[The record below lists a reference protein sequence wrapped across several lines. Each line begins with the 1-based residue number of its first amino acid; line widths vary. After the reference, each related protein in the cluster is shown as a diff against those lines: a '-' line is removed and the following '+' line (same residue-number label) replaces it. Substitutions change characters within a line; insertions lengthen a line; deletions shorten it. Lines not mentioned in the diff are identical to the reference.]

1 MRMWQ
6 TRLLDTLGFLGTYS
20 RVWRESRVVATASV
34 KKKLEATIPFFFSEC
49 CAFIASAKGIQM
61 IRWLV
66 RRMKWAYILHAIAL

>member
-34 KKKLEATIPFFFSEC
+34 KKNLRLLFLSF
-49 CAFIASAKGIQM
+49 
-61 IRWLV
+61 LV
-66 RRMKWAYILHAIAL
+66 SVVHL